1 MTHLYNRCIS
11 MCVIT
16 LIGLLSLHNSSAQW
30 TNLNANLP
38 GNIAIYQSQQVALNG
53 KLYMFG
59 GRVGNSYLAN
69 AWVLDLTTSGAQW
82 TQIEPMPSVRAG
94 GYAAAVNG
102 KIYIM
107 AGLTVSGSAAVEQ
120 SSVLEFNPENG
131 EYTEK
136 AEIINTVAQVAG
148 AVIGK
153 KIFLFNGLSGTSSL
167 KQIQVYD
174 VEKDAWDEIVEGTK
188 YVAAYATATAISDTV
203 YLMGGFTGSA
213 LTNTAY
219 RGVVAAD
226 NSIAWTKIANLPV
239 ANAAGAS
246 GNDGKNVFFFGGQT
260 NSGSVNTCYKYNVK
274 TNRWSSTFMLP
285 STADMNLVAPNI
297 NEKVY
302 IISGQGNPSTFE
314 FVDGPPTPIFNLSRN
329 KLFYFMKTGNEKTMS
344 AVIFNSG
351 NEPLKG
357 DIIVP
362 SDKKWLSVVSTSYE
376 VAPGATEIIEVTAN
390 STGMSQG
397 DYEGVVTITSNDAK
411 VASTAINVTMKLV
424 DNPYK
429 RVPVIEVFT
438 SSTCPPC
445 KPGNEVIHSVLE
457 DFTPDQYTM
466 IKYQEYFP
474 GTGDPYTTFETI
486 ERGALYQINNGIP
499 FVAVDNKWVGNP
511 NTTFNSDVITS
522 ASEEGA
528 VAQLVSSYSITD
540 NKVNVNVDIE
550 SLVNY
555 QSENLRLHVAIA
567 EKETTK
573 NRKNNGETEFYHVVK
588 KMLPDAKGTTI
599 TGLNKNEKMTK
610 SFEFEFPG
618 NYRLPSNGQTANLIK
633 LDSEHSVEEFSDLEV
648 IVWMEDLNNELSFN
662 SSAATSVSSVE
673 ELPDNSGLSFVEV
686 YPNPTA
692 GMTTFRFKAEK
703 SMNVTLELF
712 DLAGNKVASLFNAA
726 VAPGEYP
733 VMFDMATLPTGQY
746 NMWLKT
752 NDKFIGRTIT
762 VTK

>member
-1 MTHLYNRCIS
+1 MTHLYKRS
-11 MCVIT
+11 VYVCVFT
-16 LIGLLSLHNSSAQW
+16 LISLFSLNSTFAQW
-30 TNLNANLP
+30 TNLNADIP
-38 GNIAIYQSQQVALNG
+38 GGLAIYQSQQVALDG

-59 GRVGNSYLAN
+59 GRAGNSFFAN
-69 AWVLDLTTSGAQW
+69 AWVLDLTKSGSQW
-82 TQIEPMPSVRAG
+82 TQIEPMPSPRAA

-107 AGLTVSGSAAVEQ
+107 AGLTVSGNSAVEE
-120 SSVLEFNPENG
+120 SIVLEFDPATG

-148 AVIGK
+148 AVVGK

-174 VEKDAWDEIVEGTK
+174 VEKNVWDEIVDGTK
-188 YVAAYATATAISDTV
+188 YVAGYATATAINDTV
-203 YLMGGFTGSA
+203 YLMGGFTGTA

-219 RGVVAAD
+219 RGVVSAD

-246 GNDGKNVFFFGGQT
+246 GTDGKNIFFFGGQT
-260 NSGSVNTCYKYNVK
+260 NAGSVNTCYKYNVK
-274 TNRWSSTFMLP
+274 TNRWAATFIMPSS
-285 STADMNLVAPNI
+285 ADMNLVAPNI
-297 NEKVY
+297 NEKIY

-314 FVDGPPTPIFNLSRN
+314 YIDGPPTPIFNISNN
-329 KLFYFMKTGNEKTMS
+329 KLFYYMKTGNEKTNS
-344 AVIFNSG
+344 LVLFNSG
-351 NEPLKG
+351 IEPLKG
-357 DIIVP
+357 DIILPNDV
-362 SDKKWLSVVSTSYE
+362 KWLSLVSTSYE

-397 DYEGVVTITSNDAK
+397 DYESVITITSNDAK
-411 VASTAINVTMKLV
+411 VPNTKINVTMKLV
-424 DNPYK
+424 DNPFK

-438 SSTCPPC
+438 SSTCGPC
-445 KPGNEVIHSVLE
+445 KPGNETIHNVLE

-511 NTTFNSDVITS
+511 NTTFNSEVITS
-522 ASEEGA
+522 ATEEGA
-528 VAQLVSSYSITD
+528 VAQLASSYSIVD
-540 NKVNVNVDIE
+540 NKVKVNVDIE
-550 SLVNY
+550 SLVSH

-573 NRKNNGETEFYHVVK
+573 NKKTNGETAFYHVVK
-588 KMLPDAKGTTI
+588 KMLPDAKGTAI
-599 TGLNKNEKMTK
+599 SGLSKNEKISKT
-610 SFEFEFPG
+610 FEFEFPG
-618 NYRLPSNGQTANLIK
+618 KYRLPSNGQTNSIIK

-648 IVWMEDLNNELSFN
+648 IVWMEDLGNDLSFN
-662 SSAATSVSSVE
+662 SAAASIVSSVE
-673 ELPDNSGLSFVEV
+673 ELPDNSGLSFIEV

-692 GMTTFRFKAEK
+692 SMTTFRFKAEK
-703 SMNVTLELF
+703 AMNVTLELF

-733 VMFDMATLPTGQY
+733 VMFDMGTLPTGQY

>member
-1 MTHLYNRCIS
+1 

-38 GNIAIYQSQQVALNG
+38 GNIAIYQSQQVAHNG

-107 AGLTVSGSAAVEQ
+107 AGLTVSGSAAIEQ
-120 SSVLEFNPENG
+120 SSVLEFDPANG

-297 NEKVY
+297 KEKVY

-344 AVIFNSG
+344 VVIFNSG

-390 STGMSQG
+390 STGMTQG

-540 NKVNVNVDIE
+540 NKVKVNVDIE

-573 NRKNNGETEFYHVVK
+573 NRKNNGETSFLHVVK

-703 SMNVTLELF
+703 AMNVTLELF

>member
-1 MTHLYNRCIS
+1 
-11 MCVIT
+11 
-16 LIGLLSLHNSSAQW
+16 
-30 TNLNANLP
+30 
-38 GNIAIYQSQQVALNG
+38 
-53 KLYMFG
+53 
-59 GRVGNSYLAN
+59 
-69 AWVLDLTTSGAQW
+69 
-82 TQIEPMPSVRAG
+82 
-94 GYAAAVNG
+94 
-102 KIYIM
+102 
-107 AGLTVSGSAAVEQ
+107 
-120 SSVLEFNPENG
+120 
-131 EYTEK
+131 
-136 AEIINTVAQVAG
+136 INTVAQVAG

-344 AVIFNSG
+344 VVIFNSG

-390 STGMSQG
+390 STGMTQG

-540 NKVNVNVDIE
+540 NKVKVNVDIE

-573 NRKNNGETEFYHVVK
+573 NRKNNGETAFYHVVK

-618 NYRLPSNGQTANLIK
+618 NYRLPSNGQTASIIK
-633 LDSEHSVEEFSDLEV
+633 LDREHSVEEFSDLEV

-662 SSAATSVSSVE
+662 SSAASIVSSVE

-686 YPNPTA
+686 Y
-692 GMTTFRFKAEK
+692 
-703 SMNVTLELF
+703 
-712 DLAGNKVASLFNAA
+712 
-726 VAPGEYP
+726 
-733 VMFDMATLPTGQY
+733 
-746 NMWLKT
+746 
-752 NDKFIGRTIT
+752 
-762 VTK
+762 

>member
-120 SSVLEFNPENG
+120 SSVLEFDPANG

-344 AVIFNSG
+344 VVIFNSG

-390 STGMSQG
+390 STGMTQG

-457 DFTPDQYTM
+457 DFTPDQYNM

-540 NKVNVNVDIE
+540 NKVKVNVDIE

-573 NRKNNGETEFYHVVK
+573 NRKNNGETAFYHVVK

-618 NYRLPSNGQTANLIK
+618 NYRLPSNGQTASIIK

-662 SSAATSVSSVE
+662 SSAASIVSSVE

-703 SMNVTLELF
+703 AMNVTLELF

>member
-1 MTHLYNRCIS
+1 

-120 SSVLEFNPENG
+120 SSVLEFDPANG

-344 AVIFNSG
+344 VVIFNSG

-390 STGMSQG
+390 STGMTQG

-540 NKVNVNVDIE
+540 NKVKVNVDIE

-573 NRKNNGETEFYHVVK
+573 NRKNNGETAFYHVVK

-618 NYRLPSNGQTANLIK
+618 NYRLPSNGQTASIIK

-662 SSAATSVSSVE
+662 SSAASIVSSVE

-703 SMNVTLELF
+703 AMNVTLELF